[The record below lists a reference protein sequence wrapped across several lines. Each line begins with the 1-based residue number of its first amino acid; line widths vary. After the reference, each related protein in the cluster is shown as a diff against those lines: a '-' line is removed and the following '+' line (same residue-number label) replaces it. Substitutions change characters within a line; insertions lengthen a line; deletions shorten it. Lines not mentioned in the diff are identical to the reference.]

1 MAAANTAAAMPTS
14 CGAWPSPISGELISK
29 SLSAP
34 YIAANGDLLWV
45 EGRPAEKGR
54 QVLVRRPASSGAPS
68 DVTPGPG
75 SGLNVSTRVQE
86 YGGGQFAIGASD
98 VYFANFGDQRL
109 YRQPLLPSVGTP
121 APLTAEGS
129 KLRFADGE
137 VDAARN
143 RRVLGGWRRA
153 VQPGQAGEVSSAL
166 VCVVE
171 DHSVE
176 GEAVTTIGAVDL
188 ATGAVTTLASGSD
201 FYSSPRLSPD
211 GSKLVWISWEHP
223 NMPWDDT
230 ALWVADVA
238 ADGSLSNHRQV
249 AGGEGESV
257 MHPQWSADGRL
268 HFISDAPTGW
278 WNVFALGTGGEA
290 KAVCPM
296 RAQVLSDGRLLAV
309 YSDPQRAGAN
319 LALLDPRTNA
329 VTGER
334 SLPAG
339 AQLGAG
345 VESSCCARFC
355 FRGCSVQ
362 EEGGRTT
369 VLTVGGLAW
378 QPAAVVK
385 LEAPSIDALPQT
397 GPADWE
403 VVTKSTT
410 LEVDPGY
417 LSAPQAIEFPTE
429 GGLTAYA
436 NYYPPTNKDCSLV
449 MFEGEQHGFHQ
460 AANIRWAWGRCDSAG
475 RRALDGELYFY
486 ARALGFP
493 ASMPPGLE
501 PPAIEPGGVT
511 GVAHPVSHG
520 RARLRTD

>member
-1 MAAANTAAAMPTS
+1 M
-14 CGAWPSPISGELISK
+14 
-29 SLSAP
+29 
-34 YIAANGDLLWV
+34 
-45 EGRPAEKGR
+45 
-54 QVLVRRPASSGAPS
+54 
-68 DVTPGPG
+68 
-75 SGLNVSTRVQE
+75 
-86 YGGGQFAIGASD
+86 
-98 VYFANFGDQRL
+98 
-109 YRQPLLPSVGTP
+109 GTP

-143 RRVLGGWRRA
+143 R
-153 VQPGQAGEVSSAL
+153 L

-296 RAQVLSDGRLLAV
+296 RAQVGR
-309 YSDPQRAGAN
+309 
-319 LALLDPRTNA
+319 
-329 VTGER
+329 
-334 SLPAG
+334 PA
-339 AQLGAG
+339 
-345 VESSCCARFC
+345 
-355 FRGCSVQ
+355 
-362 EEGGRTT
+362 
-369 VLTVGGLAW
+369 
-378 QPAAVVK
+378 
-385 LEAPSIDALPQT
+385 
-397 GPADWE
+397 
-403 VVTKSTT
+403 
-410 LEVDPGY
+410 
-417 LSAPQAIEFPTE
+417 
-429 GGLTAYA
+429 
-436 NYYPPTNKDCSLV
+436 
-449 MFEGEQHGFHQ
+449 
-460 AANIRWAWGRCDSAG
+460 
-475 RRALDGELYFY
+475 
-486 ARALGFP
+486 
-493 ASMPPGLE
+493 
-501 PPAIEPGGVT
+501 
-511 GVAHPVSHG
+511 
-520 RARLRTD
+520 

>member
-1 MAAANTAAAMPTS
+1 M
-14 CGAWPSPISGELISK
+14 
-29 SLSAP
+29 
-34 YIAANGDLLWV
+34 
-45 EGRPAEKGR
+45 
-54 QVLVRRPASSGAPS
+54 
-68 DVTPGPG
+68 
-75 SGLNVSTRVQE
+75 
-86 YGGGQFAIGASD
+86 
-98 VYFANFGDQRL
+98 
-109 YRQPLLPSVGTP
+109 
-121 APLTAEGS
+121 
-129 KLRFADGE
+129 
-137 VDAARN
+137 
-143 RRVLGGWRRA
+143 
-153 VQPGQAGEVSSAL
+153 
-166 VCVVE
+166 
-171 DHSVE
+171 
-176 GEAVTTIGAVDL
+176 
-188 ATGAVTTLASGSD
+188 
-201 FYSSPRLSPD
+201 
-211 GSKLVWISWEHP
+211 
-223 NMPWDDT
+223 
-230 ALWVADVA
+230 
-238 ADGSLSNHRQV
+238 
-249 AGGEGESV
+249 
-257 MHPQWSADGRL
+257 
-268 HFISDAPTGW
+268 
-278 WNVFALGTGGEA
+278 
-290 KAVCPM
+290 
-296 RAQVLSDGRLLAV
+296 LSDGRLLAV

-329 VTGER
+329 VTDLHTPFTSFGRLAVRE
-334 SLPAG
+334 
-339 AQLGAG
+339 
-345 VESSCCARFC
+345 
-355 FRGCSVQ
+355 

-501 PPAIEPGGVT
+501 PPAIENLAG
-511 GVAHPVSHG
+511 
-520 RARLRTD
+520 